1 VLTLAAALIVT
12 ITVATTPTEPDGA
25 QLTPF
30 EQSLDRLPADALDEE
45 SAILYYVDMEQA
57 WQRAG
62 VGPEVEERLQRAGSL
77 GALPTWTQAPQL
89 FGQYFTQVD
98 EARAEVGFT
107 MLDVDRE
114 ITVQSPP
121 HSIVI
126 AETRVT
132 PDEVTTAVE
141 SDPLWSSELRMVE
154 QPDGTYFEWGEDP
167 TAQDLARR
175 SPMRPLGQ
183 GGQLALVGG
192 DGEATVVRTVDP
204 ADMQSVLAT
213 VTGAGDSLL
222 DDELFAAAL
231 PALTD
236 GVVMQVMAVDQPI
249 GFDPVALGLTPEE
262 FEQLLAELVLVG
274 PYEGLVIAELFDGEQ
289 SLTKVLLVYAD
300 TAAAES
306 NSVVVEQA
314 IAEGVDPVTR
324 EPLADLLPGSDVS
337 VIGSAVVITLPFEGA
352 YPLAQ
357 RMLTQR
363 SLFPSG

>member
-1 VLTLAAALIVT
+1 VVATATERLNDSTFAPVLTPLTLAAAITVT

-25 QLTPF
+25 QLTP
-30 EQSLDRLPADALDEE
+30 
-45 SAILYYVDMEQA
+45 
-57 WQRAG
+57 
-62 VGPEVEERLQRAGSL
+62 
-77 GALPTWTQAPQL
+77 
-89 FGQYFTQVD
+89 
-98 EARAEVGFT
+98 
-107 MLDVDRE
+107 
-114 ITVQSPP
+114 
-121 HSIVI
+121 
-126 AETRVT
+126 
-132 PDEVTTAVE
+132 
-141 SDPLWSSELRMVE
+141 
-154 QPDGTYFEWGEDP
+154 
-167 TAQDLARR
+167 
-175 SPMRPLGQ
+175 
-183 GGQLALVGG
+183 

-204 ADMQSVLAT
+204 ADMLSVLAT

-231 PALTD
+231 PALSD

-262 FEQLLAELVLVG
+262 VEQLLAEIVIVE
-274 PYEGLVIAELFDGEQ
+274 PYEGLVVAELFDGEQ
-289 SLTKVLLVYAD
+289 SMTKVLLVYAD

-314 IAEGVDPVTR
+314 TAEGVDPVTR

-337 VIGSAVVITLPFEGA
+337 VIGSAVVIILPFEGA